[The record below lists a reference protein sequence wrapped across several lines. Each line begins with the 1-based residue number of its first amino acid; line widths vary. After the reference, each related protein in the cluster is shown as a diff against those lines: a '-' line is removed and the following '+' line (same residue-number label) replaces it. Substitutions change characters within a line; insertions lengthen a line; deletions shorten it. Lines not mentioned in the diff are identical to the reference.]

1 MKNLFFAASVLVV
14 LASCNPKEK
23 RAFIL
28 GQERG
33 NDTTIIALKF
43 NMPNAFI
50 VSVFTE
56 SRLSPSIEKF
66 PTNSTYLPPDKK
78 GLTVYI
84 PTTKSG
90 TRFLVM
96 VTDVKNQKTIMIES
110 KTE

>member
-1 MKNLFFAASVLVV
+1 MKNLFFCCKCSSSTGL
-14 LASCNPKEK
+14 LQSKRK